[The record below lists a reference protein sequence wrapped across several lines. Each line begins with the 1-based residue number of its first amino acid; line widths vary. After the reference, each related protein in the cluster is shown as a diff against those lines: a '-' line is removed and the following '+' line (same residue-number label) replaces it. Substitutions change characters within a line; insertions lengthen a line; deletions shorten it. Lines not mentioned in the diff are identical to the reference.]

1 MHHQE
6 NTQVVMET
14 TLTKA
19 LCSVELVSAFSRP
32 AFQSGINP
40 RATAQTSLEALMKD
54 SAGIWGNY
62 QNCVTA
68 FHQYTW

>member
-14 TLTKA
+14 TLAKA
-19 LCSVELVSAFSRP
+19 LCSVELVSAFSLP

-54 SAGIWGNY
+54 SAGI
-62 QNCVTA
+62 
-68 FHQYTW
+68 